1 MSACDR
7 SANDLKT
14 FTSKRSP
21 LAAGIGGI
29 GRCLPAKRHLG
40 QTADP
45 YDDLVD
51 LDRLWDRS
59 LKAPGA
65 VEIAV
70 SGQWEDKQFGLKG
83 GPGPDFNHAKIG
95 VSISGL
101 HNYSIFGDMN
111 QQGSLSGP
119 NCGSSQNGR
128 GGLFYVIDNQTLSG
142 SIMTL
147 LNGDTAA
154 EGVAHKNSKVS
165 PIKDLKSALLQ
176 TFDRGCQINDHQI
189 RLYIGYAFRSRQ
201 QRVDEFVWKLRL
213 RRSHSTKRCPQ

>member
-1 MSACDR
+1 MISKPSHLNVLPWQLVSAELGGVSLR
-7 SANDLKT
+7 SAT
-14 FTSKRSP
+14 WARPRIPTTTSSTS
-21 LAAGIGGI
+21 IG
-29 GRCLPAKRHLG
+29 CW
-40 QTADP
+40 DP
-45 YDDLVD
+45 
-51 LDRLWDRS
+51 S
-59 LKAPGA
+59 LRTPGA